1 MVLRLV
7 MVLKLAT
14 KQNFQRKSV
23 CVKIEDQLFW
33 GKLFQHVFFFCVSKL
48 FVNIV
53 DYLFLYTTTT
63 TSLIESNRR
72 SNRKSNI

>member
-1 MVLRLV
+1 
-7 MVLKLAT
+7 MVLKRAT

-33 GKLFQHVFFFCVSKL
+33 GKLFRLVFFFCVSKL